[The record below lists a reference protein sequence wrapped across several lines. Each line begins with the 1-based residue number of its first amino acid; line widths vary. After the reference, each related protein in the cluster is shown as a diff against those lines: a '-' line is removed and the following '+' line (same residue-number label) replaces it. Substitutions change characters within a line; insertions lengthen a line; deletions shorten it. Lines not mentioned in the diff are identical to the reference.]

1 MPTAQ
6 DCINDADLTIL
17 LAGGAWDTTSANC
30 QACFVA
36 AGDDDTAAQEACW
49 KCTPNVG
56 NCKCTVAEV
65 MSFTVDDDAISADCR
80 SCSYTAGTDTG
91 SECVDKSCTGAACAC
106 SQADHGVAAGAACN
120 TDRSSCVSANCMA
133 CFTIKGDDAA
143 DCYTAAFAPGVTTS
157 GAGTA
162 APVLALA
169 ATVAFL
175 AL

>member
-1 MPTAQ
+1 VPTAQ

-65 MSFTVDDDAISADCR
+65 MSFNVDDDAISADCR
-80 SCSYTAGTDTG
+80 SCSVLRPNTG

-143 DCYTAAFAPGVTTS
+143 DCYTAAFAPGAATTS